1 MKQPYLKVM
10 KATEVFTPG
19 TLPKYTYY
27 ERPNRNLEEALLH
40 AVDTPGIIASVSGPS
55 KSGKT
60 VLCES
65 VIGLGSMLLV
75 TGGGVDSEP
84 IFWQRIRSRLKLPAG
99 TSTST
104 AAERSHEVGGAA
116 KGGLG
121 FLLKAEGE
129 VSGKIARST
138 QDQTTLQFEGISGV
152 DLLERV
158 RAGGQTLVVDDF
170 HYIGRDLQASLVEQF
185 KEAARA
191 GCTIV
196 VVSVPHRSDD
206 VIRANPDLRGRL
218 RAVEVSY
225 WTEEE
230 LSNIPKLGFPNLNV
244 KLDEA
249 IVKKFAVESL
259 SSPQLMQSLCLDLC
273 RAKAIDETLT
283 SLTVVDVRE
292 DDLAHVLK
300 GVASASSCQTAL
312 DILEKGPRV
321 RGTERKEYSLKDG
334 SSGDVYA
341 VVLKAISSG
350 KPQLALSYPEIRD
363 RVALIAEGEPP
374 SGSSIVSTLTQMD
387 EAARNMRQGD
397 RVLEWDSEKET
408 LNFPDPYF
416 VYFLRWRVV
425 EEVLIS
431 LTQSVAGGP
440 GFCLC
445 GTNKTVGVPAS
456 VGLRS

>member
-1 MKQPYLKVM
+1 LTNQTYPTHV

-65 VIGLGSMLLV
+65 VIGLKSMLLV
-75 TGGGVDSEP
+75 TGGGVDSEAT
-84 IFWQRIRSRLKLPAG
+84 FWHRIRSKLKLPTG
-99 TSTST
+99 SSTS
-104 AAERSHEVGGAA
+104 AASGKSREVGGSA
-116 KGGLG
+116 KAGIG
-121 FLLKAEGE
+121 FLLKGEGG
-129 VSGKIARST
+129 VDGKIGRSELEQST
-138 QDQTTLQFEGISGV
+138 FQFDGLSGV
-152 DLLERV
+152 DLLEHV
-158 RAGGQTLVVDDF
+158 RANGKTLVVDDF
-170 HYIGRDLQASLVEQF
+170 HYIDRDLQASLVEQL

-218 RAVEVSY
+218 RAIEVSY

-244 KLDEA
+244 TVDQEV
-249 IVKKFAVESL
+249 INRFALESL

-273 RAKAIDETLT
+273 RAKGIDETLPR
-283 SLTVVDVRE
+283 LTAVQVSDGE
-292 DDLAHVLK
+292 LARILN
-300 GVASASSCQTAL
+300 GVAGASSCQTAL

-321 RGTERKEYSLKDG
+321 RGTERKVYQLKDG
-334 SSGDVYA
+334 SSGDVYT

-350 KPQLALSYPEIRD
+350 QPRLALKYPEIRD
-363 RVALIAEGEPP
+363 RVEQITGGEPP

-387 EAARNMRQGD
+387 EAAQSMRQGD
-397 RVLEWDSEKET
+397 RVLEWDAEKET

-416 VYFLRWRVV
+416 VYFLRWR
-425 EEVLIS
+425 
-431 LTQSVAGGP
+431 
-440 GFCLC
+440 
-445 GTNKTVGVPAS
+445 TN
-456 VGLRS
+456 